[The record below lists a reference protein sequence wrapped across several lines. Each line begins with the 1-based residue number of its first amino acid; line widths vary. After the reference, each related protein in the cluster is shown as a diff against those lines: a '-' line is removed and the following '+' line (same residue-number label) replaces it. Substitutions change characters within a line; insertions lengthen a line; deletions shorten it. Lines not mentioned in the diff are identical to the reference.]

1 MSKTEENEIL
11 RKAFAAAMNSPS
23 SALRPPSSAFPTP
36 HPIDDEDLLLDWS
49 AGDLPAER
57 HEQLLDHLAACP
69 ACRRE
74 IAAMVRAGALV
85 LPHVDASFVVPPLG
99 GEDRLK
105 PALPTPVSERPGYV
119 APARRW
125 RQRTVFALIVALAAS
140 LLLVFARGLFD
151 TGPRRGGTPIAM
163 AQRDLEQGRTSE
175 AFNRIDDYLSQA
187 DQLTVTADDRRQAA
201 AILESSGYELARSG
215 LVKGDFRRVSD
226 VDHRVA
232 RHTSG
237 SARLRNLRIQAERGE
252 TAEQSLSRRRSLVRD
267 YGYETNGQRLIKDFS
282 IPEITATVRR
292 IDAEWVA
299 AIEAFPDAIDL
310 RLNYGHFL
318 MEQNDFQRAE
328 TVFAEAVV
336 REPRNVLART
346 GLGLALFQQNRPETI
361 QRALEPFQKAVELS
375 PNDPGVNMNLAVCL
389 TRLGRE
395 AEAHPYFEKA
405 Q

>member
-1 MSKTEENEIL
+1 MSKTQQEAIL
-11 RKAFAAAMNSPS
+11 RHLFVTAINS
-23 SALRPPSSAFPTP
+23 SAETPSRTGASLSP

-49 AGDLPAER
+49 AGDLAPER

-69 ACRRE
+69 TCRRE

-85 LPHVDASFVVPPLG
+85 LPHVDASLRDAVPL
-99 GEDRLK
+99 
-105 PALPTPVSERPGYV
+105 AERAAYGPW
-119 APARRW
+119 RR
-125 RQRTVFALIVALAAS
+125 RSIFALVVALAAS

-226 VDHRVA
+226 VENRVA
-232 RHTSG
+232 RRTTG

-252 TAEQSLSRRRSLVRD
+252 TAEQSLARRRSLVRD
-267 YGYETNGQRLIKDFS
+267 YGYETNGRRLIKDFS

-292 IDAEWVA
+292 IEAAWVA

-318 MEQNDFQRAE
+318 LDQNDFQRAE
-328 TVFAEAVV
+328 TVFAEAVG
-336 REPRNVLART
+336 REPENVLAHT

-361 QRALEPFQKAVELS
+361 QRALEHFQKAVELS

-395 AEAHPYFEKA
+395 ADARPYFEKA
-405 Q
+405 NSFNPEPTATEDEKGEH